1 MLLGN
6 TVTAINGGG
15 GMNLKERK
23 EVNMGGF
30 EGTEGS
36 RK

>member
-6 TVTAINGGG
+6 TVTAINGG